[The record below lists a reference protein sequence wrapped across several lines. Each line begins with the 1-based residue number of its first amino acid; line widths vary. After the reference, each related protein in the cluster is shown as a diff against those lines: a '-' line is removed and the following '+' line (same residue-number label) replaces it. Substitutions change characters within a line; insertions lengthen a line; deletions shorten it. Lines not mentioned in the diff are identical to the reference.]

1 MDKGLETLFSF
12 FSLDK
17 AISQQDID
25 LAKRQGYMFDY
36 SPPLPHDE
44 ALIKLRETV
53 SKISPEMVS
62 NAFLF
67 SLSTRR
73 LEYRS
78 ALGSYWYAVAIPAHE
93 STDSRHCCC
102 CGWSLGGDAQEP
114 SDVSH
119 RLNTFNYERYKWGGV
134 RHTTADYALF
144 DLRQFLQLPEPKH
157 TPEDEKLLRDI
168 LNCISELEG
177 HNKAGALQ
185 KLITKKQIIKSSR
198 YEIDTLLDILG
209 ICGVL
214 SSDDAPCYAQ
224 KFCGEYERSPLEN
237 TNDRAY
243 PLNRWRASDGVSKER
258 LKIVFGME

>member
-1 MDKGLETLFSF
+1 MDKGLEILFSF
-12 FSLDK
+12 FSSDK

-36 SPPLPHDE
+36 SPPLSHDE
-44 ALIKLRETV
+44 TLIKLRETV

-62 NAFLF
+62 NAFLY

-78 ALGSYWYAVAIPAHE
+78 ALGSYWYAVAIPAHA
-93 STDSRHCCC
+93 STDSRHCYC
-102 CGWSLGGDAQEP
+102 CGWSLRGDDQET
-114 SDVSH
+114 SGISR
-119 RLNTFNYERYKWGGV
+119 RLNTFNFERYKWGGV
-134 RHTTADYALF
+134 RHTKADYALF
-144 DLRQFLQLPEPKH
+144 DLQQFLQLPQPEH
-157 TPEDEKLLRDI
+157 TPEDEKLLLDI
-168 LNCISELEG
+168 LDCISALEP

-185 KLITKKQIIKSSR
+185 KLITKKRIIKSNR

-224 KFCGEYERSPLEN
+224 KFCGEYERAPLEHA
-237 TNDRAY
+237 NDRAY
-243 PLNRWRASDGVSKER
+243 PINRWKASDGISKDR
-258 LKIVFGME
+258 LKIVFGIE